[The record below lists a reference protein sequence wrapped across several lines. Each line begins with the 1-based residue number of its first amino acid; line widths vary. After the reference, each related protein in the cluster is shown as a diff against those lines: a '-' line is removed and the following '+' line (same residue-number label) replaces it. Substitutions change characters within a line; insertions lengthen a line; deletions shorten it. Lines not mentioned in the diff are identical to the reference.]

1 MQQRD
6 QDQNEQDQ
14 RDQEQ
19 SEDYGYD
26 LAHEIPACDLRRRT
40 DPAHRGH
47 HDPGPRAEAAM
58 EPTGITATTRS
69 TASDES
75 GRASFDASSR
85 FRVAASDTNASV
97 CAAGR
102 EVASLDHPVRV
113 M

>member
-26 LAHEIPACDLRRRT
+26 LAHEIPAGDLRRRT

-47 HDPGPRAEAAM
+47 HDPGPRAEAAV
-58 EPTGITATTRS
+58 EPDGDYGY
-69 TASDES
+69 DEVH
-75 GRASFDASSR
+75 G
-85 FRVAASDTNASV
+85 
-97 CAAGR
+97 
-102 EVASLDHPVRV
+102 L
-113 M
+113 